1 MTRGTRVRWAPERS
15 DSPTASASSWI
26 DRLDDL
32 LGGLVEPGVD
42 DLEPGV
48 AQRPGDHL
56 GAAVVPVEPGLGHD
70 HSIGSFHGRR
80 Y

>member
-1 MTRGTRVRWAPERS
+1 MTRGTRVRWAPGEERQP
-15 DSPTASASSWI
+15 DGVGVLL
-26 DRLDDL
+26 DHRLDDL

-42 DLEPGV
+42 DLEPCI
-48 AQRPGDHL
+48 AERPGDHL
-56 GAAVVPVEPGLGHD
+56 GAAVVPVEPGFGHD